1 MAMATD
7 QKIDAQSWGML
18 GLLGLIWG
26 ASFFFTGVAAQEL
39 PALLIVFARVGLA
52 GLILIP
58 LHLIIQGPLPRDA
71 KTWIAAGGM
80 SLLNNVLPFTA
91 IAWGQHYIGSG
102 LASVVNSTTPMF
114 AAGFMALFSL
124 EKLTARKAVALALGL
139 FGVVILKGGNFGDL
153 GEQTLGILAVTFAS
167 ASYGLSTVWSKKRLI
182 GIPPLTTAT
191 CQLITSGLVMSVL
204 AFGFSTP
211 ALYLSAPWHVLLAL
225 LASAAIAT
233 ALAYLLF
240 FWLINRAGPSFV
252 TLVTMLVPVSAII
265 LGALFLGEKLTF
277 NEIAGA
283 VIIGSALVIIDG
295 RALEKLGLTKP
306 APAAR
311 P

>member
-1 MAMATD
+1 MAE
-7 QKIDAQSWGML
+7 QKVDAKSWAML

-26 ASFFFTGVAAQEL
+26 ASFFFTGVAAKEL

-52 GLILIP
+52 GFILIP
-58 LHLIIQGPLPRDA
+58 LHLLIQGALPRDA

-102 LASVVNSTTPMF
+102 LASVVNATTPMF
-114 AAGFMALFSL
+114 AASFMALFAV
-124 EKLTARKAVALALGL
+124 EALTPRKTLALALGL
-139 FGVVILKGGNFGDL
+139 SGVILLKGGNFGDL

-167 ASYGLSTVWSKKRLI
+167 ACYGLSTVWSKKRLI

-191 CQLITSGLVMSVL
+191 CQLITSGLVMAVL
-204 AFGFSTP
+204 AFTFSTP
-211 ALYLSAPWHVLLAL
+211 ALYLSASWRVLGAL

-240 FWLINRAGPSFV
+240 FWIINRAGPSFV
-252 TLVTMLVPVSAII
+252 TLVTMLVPVSAIV
-265 LGALFLGEKLTF
+265 LGALFLGEKLTVT
-277 NEIAGA
+277 ELSGA
-283 VIIGSALVIIDG
+283 LIIGLALVIIDG
-295 RALEKLGLTKP
+295 RALRWFQAKT
-306 APAAR
+306 A
-311 P
+311 